1 MNELNKKHL
10 MPSSHTK
17 EVLSNKDLALLND
30 LHAALQNEKHHKS
43 FMMITILLIFMVI
56 FVIWAWNSN
65 LEEVTRGQGSI
76 IPSSRE
82 QIIQTLDAGILKSMQ
97 VKEGDIVE
105 KGQVLLTLDDTR
117 TSAILRESEAKVA
130 NLEAIRAR
138 LKAEAYSTELSFP
151 EGLSTELVTRETTVY
166 KIRKDALKSG
176 IDNLQQSKALL
187 DREISI
193 TKPIVAQGAMSAVE
207 LLRME
212 RQSADIQLQI
222 DEKKNKYLTEAG
234 AELVKT
240 EAELA
245 QAREN
250 MAGRADPVER
260 ALIRAPLRGI
270 VKNIRINTVGGVI
283 SAGQDIMEI
292 VPLEDQLLVE
302 AYISPR
308 DVAYVRAGMPALVK
322 LTAYDYAIYGGL
334 EGVVT
339 LVSPDTLHDQKRPSD
354 LKLNQDE
361 AFYRVLVTTQSS
373 HLTDKNEKELPV
385 IPGMIASVDIK
396 TGEKTVFQYLIK
408 PITRM
413 KQALQER

>member
-260 ALIRAPLRGI
+260 TLIRAPLRGI

-373 HLTDKNEKELPV
+373 HLTDKNGKELPV